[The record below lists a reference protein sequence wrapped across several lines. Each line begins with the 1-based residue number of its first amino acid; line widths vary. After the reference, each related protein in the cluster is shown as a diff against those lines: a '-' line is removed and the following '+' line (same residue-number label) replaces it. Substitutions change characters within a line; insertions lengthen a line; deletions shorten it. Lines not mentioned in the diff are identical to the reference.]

1 MSATTRNQVFSA
13 VHTVGGLLPADM
25 LVRISESK
33 EGKDVPGS
41 GPADYH
47 VIGPRRSVRD
57 EAERHW
63 DYLKSIWRELRD
75 KLPVSPEAD
84 LPADPTGLAIGQWLE
99 PLFTELGFGRLTTV
113 APGEYRADS
122 DPERVFPVSH
132 RWHHVP
138 VHLAAWNSVLD
149 KRPGGIGT
157 VPPHSL
163 VQECLNRRD
172 AHLWGVL
179 TNGRQLRLL
188 RDSNALATASYVEF
202 DLEAIFDGEL
212 FSEFVLLYR
221 LLHVSRF
228 ETGETGVPSAC
239 WLEKWR
245 AEAIASG
252 TRALDHHRDGVQRA
266 ITALGTGFLRHP
278 DNTALRENLD
288 ADLFHKSLLRLA
300 YRMIFL
306 FVAED
311 RDALHSPDASAETRK
326 RYATYFGSARL
337 RRLALRRQGTAHAD
351 QYAVLRIVLDALGR
365 EDGRPELGLPGL
377 GGLFD
382 DTEADAPLRDCVLT
396 NASLFE
402 AVRHLARVRDEKT
415 ARWRPVDYRNMGAE
429 ELGSIYESLLELVPK
444 HSATDR
450 SFELVNR
457 LGNDRKKTG
466 SYYTPASL
474 IETLLDSTL
483 DPVIDDAQ
491 KRGERVAAEA
501 GESDPREA
509 IIRELLSLTVCD
521 PACGSGHFLVAAA
534 RRIAKRVAA
543 VDENN
548 PEPPPVAV
556 RSALHKVVARCLYG
570 VDLNQMAVDLAKV
583 SLWLEALEPGKA
595 LGFLDAH
602 IKRGNGLVGTTPRLM
617 LDGIPNKAFKAVE
630 GDDDKFARFLEKRND
645 QERKGQRGLFDV
657 ELDPKVSNTAFA
669 SGLRNIIAAPSD
681 ELREVRAQQAAYEDW
696 RGQEEYVHARHL
708 ADAWCAAFMWRKTK
722 DAPPP
727 VTHEVFQSLR
737 DPEGSAAS
745 EATHKEIRE
754 LRDRY
759 RFFHWH
765 LEFPEVFTVPEK
777 EAQEGK
783 AGASGEGEPA
793 EGVDPATGW
802 SGGFSCVVGNPPW
815 DRSEWEDKKYFSVIE
830 PSIAQISGA
839 ARAREITVWMESNP
853 EGALRY
859 MGERRK
865 LKSIS
870 MFASNSGVFPLCAE
884 GLTAG
889 GVTKL
894 QFDQLFA
901 ELFSRIVH
909 AAGRFGCLIPTS
921 IATNAGGQFL
931 FGDLTRRGAVVSL
944 YDFENRRHLFSGVD
958 SRYKFCLLS
967 LVGRVIYVS
976 EAKFAFFL
984 EGVDDLERADRVFE
998 LTPGEIALINPNTGT
1013 LPIFRTRRDADLT
1026 ASIYRRFRVLKAD
1039 SGNGGWEVDFKYLY
1053 RSANDGDLFRT
1064 AVELAREGWRLEGN
1078 RYLREGR
1085 EMVPLYEAKMVDFF
1099 NHRAADVA
1107 KSETAIN
1114 RQNQP
1119 RYLSVNDLDDSDR
1132 AALPM
1137 YWVNESTQTQIR
1149 DDGKELRTP
1158 GLSERLASA
1167 GWERGWVC
1175 GWCDVTASTNERTAI
1190 PSFLPRV
1197 AALHTYPLM
1206 FPRASAAHVA
1216 SLVAAQSSL
1225 VFDFVSRQKISDAH
1239 MKLFVW
1245 KQLPVPAPGDLDPHI
1260 DFIVSRVTEL
1270 VWTAYDMT
1278 PLARDLGDV
1287 GAPFRWDETRR
1298 VQIRAE
1304 LDAYFFH
1311 LYGISRDDTDYILE
1325 TFQSETGGLKNN
1337 EIAKYGHY
1345 RTKDLVLA
1353 EYDRMAAAGLSLTV
1367 PLVDGENYTSTLTP
1381 PPGQGPRH
1389 PAELA
1394 AG

>member
-228 ETGETGVPSAC
+228 ETGEEGVPSAC

-245 AEAIASG
+245 TEAIASG

-311 RDALHSPDASAETRK
+311 RDALHNPDTSAETRR

-382 DTEADAPLRDCVLT
+382 DTKADAPLRDCALT

-630 GDDDKFARFLEKRND
+630 GDDDKFARFLERRND

-669 SGLRNIIAAPSD
+669 SGLRSIIAAPSD

-696 RGQEEYVHARHL
+696 RRQDEYVHARHL
-708 ADAWCAAFMWRKTK
+708 ADAWCAAFMWRKTN

-745 EATHKEIRE
+745 EATHREIRE
-754 LRDRY
+754 LRKRY

-765 LEFPEVFTVPEK
+765 LEFPEVFTVPERT
-777 EAQEGK
+777 GK
-783 AGASGEGEPA
+783 PDASGD
-793 EGVDPATGW
+793 VDPATGW

-815 DRSEWEDKKYFSVIE
+815 DKVDFEDKKYFSVVE
-830 PSIAQISGA
+830 PSIAAIAGTARRTKIAEWEAENERAGNPEAGRRYRLARRMVKSTFLFAGASGA
-839 ARAREITVWMESNP
+839 
-853 EGALRY
+853 
-859 MGERRK
+859 
-865 LKSIS
+865 
-870 MFASNSGVFPLCAE
+870 FPLCGK
-884 GLTAG
+884 GLTIK
-889 GVTKL
+889 GVNSL
-894 QFDQLFA
+894 QTDQLFA
-901 ELFSRIVH
+901 ERFATI
-909 AAGRFGCLIPTS
+909 AAPRSRFGCIVPTA
-921 IATNAGGQFL
+921 IATGAGAQYL
-931 FGDLTRRGAVVSL
+931 FSDFTRRGAVAAL
-944 YDFENRRHLFSGVD
+944 YDFENRKSLFVGVD
-958 SRYKFCLLS
+958 SRYKFCVLA
-967 LVGRVIYVS
+967 LVGRELREPAARY
-976 EAKFAFFL
+976 AFFL
-984 EGVDDLERADRVFE
+984 EDPVDLGDAERVFALSPE
-998 LTPGEIALINPNTGT
+998 EITLINPNTGT

-1026 ASIYRRFRVLKAD
+1026 VGIYRRVPVLWNEGEREGNPWGITFKRLFDMTDD
-1039 SGNGGWEVDFKYLY
+1039 S
-1053 RSANDGDLFRT
+1053 DLFRT
-1064 AVELAREGWRLEGN
+1064 RDELEREGWELHGN
-1078 RYLREGR
+1078 VFAMGEKRML
-1085 EMVPLYEAKMVDFF
+1085 PLYEAKMVDFY
-1099 NHRAADVA
+1099 NHRAADVIT
-1107 KSETAIN
+1107 SDTAVN
-1114 RQNQP
+1114 RKNQP
-1119 RYLSVNDLDDSDR
+1119 RYLTACELQDSSR
-1132 AALPM
+1132 AALPLN
-1137 YWVNESTQTQIR
+1137 WVADQGHITVLR
-1149 DDGKELRTP
+1149 RGKQVKVPGVGLR
-1158 GLSERLASA
+1158 LSEL
-1167 GWERGWVC
+1167 GWERDWLC

-1190 PSFLPRV
+1190 PAFLPRV
-1197 AALHTYPLM
+1197 AVGHTYPLA
-1206 FPRASAAHVA
+1206 FPSVPPL
-1216 SLVAAQSSL
+1216 LVAALIGAQSSL
-1225 VFDFVSRQKISDAH
+1225 AFDFVSRQKVSGVH
-1239 MKLFVW
+1239 MALMAW
-1245 KQLPVPAPGDLDPHI
+1245 KQLPVPGPQILEPHVKFLAPRL
-1260 DFIVSRVTEL
+1260 REL
-1270 VWTAYDMT
+1270 IYTAFDMA
-1278 PLARDLGDV
+1278 PLAHDLGDG
-1287 GAPFRWDETRR
+1287 GAPFRWDEPRR
-1298 VQIRAE
+1298 AQIRAE

-1311 LYGISRDDTDYILE
+1311 LYGVSRDDTDYILE

-1337 EIAKYGHY
+1337 ELAKYGHY

-1353 EYDRMAAAGLSLTV
+1353 EYDRMAAAGLSLTA

>member
-63 DYLKSIWRELRD
+63 DYLKAIWRELRD
-75 KLPVSPEAD
+75 KIPVSAESE
-84 LPADPTGLAIGQWLE
+84 LPPDPTGLAVDQWLE
-99 PLFTELGFGRLTTV
+99 PLFNELGFGRLTRVT
-113 APGEYRADS
+113 AGEYRADS
-122 DPERVFPVSH
+122 DPERLFPVSH

-138 VHLAAWNSVLD
+138 VHMAAWNSLLD
-149 KRPGGIGT
+149 KRPGGVST

-163 VQECLNRRD
+163 LQECLNRRD

-228 ETGETGVPSAC
+228 EAGEAGVPSGC

-245 AEAIASG
+245 TEAIASG

-266 ITALGTGFLRHP
+266 ITTLGTGFLRHP
-278 DNTALRENLD
+278 DNTVLRENLD
-288 ADLFHKSLLRLA
+288 ADRFHASLLRLA

-311 RDALHSPDASAETRK
+311 RDALHSPDASPETRK
-326 RYATYFGSARL
+326 RYAKYFGSARL

-351 QYAVLRIVLDALGR
+351 QYAALRIVLDALGR

-377 GGLFD
+377 GGLYD
-382 DTEADAPLRDCVLT
+382 DTEADAPLSDCALS
-396 NASLFE
+396 NASLLE
-402 AVRHLARVRDEKT
+402 AVRHLSRVRDEKT
-415 ARWRPVDYRNMGAE
+415 ARWRPVDYRNMGSE

-444 HSATDR
+444 HSATER

-491 KRGERVAAEA
+491 KRGEQAASEA
-501 GESDPREA
+501 GEPDPSEA
-509 IIRELLSLTVCD
+509 IVRELLSLTVCD

-543 VDENN
+543 VRDRN
-548 PEPPPVAV
+548 PEPTPVAV
-556 RSALHKVVARCLYG
+556 RSALHEVVARCLYG
-570 VDLNQMAVDLAKV
+570 VDLNPMAVELAKV
-583 SLWLEALEPGKA
+583 SLWFEALEPGKA

-602 IKRGNGLVGTTPRLM
+602 IKHGNGLVGTTPTLM

-630 GDDDKFARFLEKRND
+630 GDDDKWARRLEKQN
-645 QERKGQRGLFDV
+645 QAERGGQSGLFDV
-657 ELDPKVSNTAFA
+657 VVEPKVSNTAFA
-669 SGLRNIIAAPSD
+669 SGLRRIIAAPSD
-681 ELREVRAQQAAYEDW
+681 ELREVHAQQAAYEAW
-696 RGQEEYVHARHL
+696 RDQKEYVHARHV
-708 ADAWCAAFMWRKTK
+708 ADAWCAAFMWRKTE
-722 DAPPP
+722 DAPAP

-737 DPEGSAAS
+737 DPEGDSASAA
-745 EATHKEIRE
+745 THREIDR
-754 LRDRY
+754 LRDLY
-759 RFFHWH
+759 HFFHWH
-765 LEFPEVFTVPEK
+765 LEFPEVFTVPEREK
-777 EAQEGK
+777 AGK
-783 AGASGEGEPA
+783 SGASGEGEPA

-815 DRSEWEDKKYFSVIE
+815 DRSEFEDKKYFSVIE
-830 PSIAQISGA
+830 PSIAQTSGVERGRRIA
-839 ARAREITVWMESNP
+839 AWLDENP
-853 EGALRY
+853 EAGQRY
-859 MGERRK
+859 MDERRK
-865 LKSIS
+865 LKSTF
-870 MFASNSGVFPLCAE
+870 MFASGSGVFPLCSE

-894 QFDQLFA
+894 QVDQLFV
-901 ELFSRIVH
+901 ELFASVVH
-909 AAGRFGCLIPTS
+909 VVGRFGCIVPTA

-931 FGDLTRRGAVVSL
+931 FSDFARRGAVAAL
-944 YDFENRRHLFSGVD
+944 YDFENSKPLFVGVD

-967 LVGRVIYVS
+967 LVGRGLR
-976 EAKFAFFL
+976 EPAARFAFFL
-984 EGVDDLERADRVFE
+984 EDSIDLDDTDRVFALSPE
-998 LTPGEIALINPNTGT
+998 EIDLINPNTGT
-1013 LPIFRTRRDADLT
+1013 LPIFRSRRDADLA
-1026 ASIYRRFRVLKAD
+1026 ASIYRRFPVLKD
-1039 SGNGGWEVDFKYLY
+1039 ERSSKGDPWRIDFKYIF
-1053 RSANDGDLFRT
+1053 RSANDGDIFRT
-1064 AVELAREGWRLEGN
+1064 REGLEREGWLLQGN
-1078 RYLREGR
+1078 IFERGEERML
-1085 EMVPLYEAKMVDFF
+1085 PLYEGKMAHHFD
-1099 NHRAADVA
+1099 HRWNSYYGTGNNDRRRLEIQEKRDPSESALPRYWIADVGF
-1107 KSETAIN
+1107 I
-1114 RQNQP
+1114 
-1119 RYLSVNDLDDSDR
+1119 
-1132 AALPM
+1132 
-1137 YWVNESTQTQIR
+1137 STSR
-1149 DDGKELRTP
+1149 KGREVEVP
-1158 GLSERLASA
+1158 GVAERLDEI
-1167 GWERGWVC
+1167 GWGYQWLC
-1175 GWCDVTASTNERTAI
+1175 GWRDICRTTDERTAI
-1190 PSFLPRV
+1190 PAFLPRS
-1197 AALHTYPLM
+1197 ATLHTYPLM
-1206 FPRASAAHVA
+1206 FPRVSPE
-1216 SLVAAQSSL
+1216 LVAALIATQSSFPL
-1225 VFDFVSRQKISDAH
+1225 DFVSRQKISDAH

-1245 KQLPVPAPGDLDPHI
+1245 KQLPVPAPSALEPHTA
-1260 DFIVSRVTEL
+1260 FITPRIIEL
-1270 VWTAYDMT
+1270 VCTTYEMG
-1278 PLARDLGDV
+1278 PLARDLGDE

-1298 VQIRAE
+1298 AQIRAE
-1304 LDAYFFH
+1304 LDTYFFH
-1311 LYGISRDDTDYILE
+1311 LYGISREDTDYILE

-1389 PAELA
+1389 PAAPDA
-1394 AG
+1394 A